1 MKLTRRES
9 IKLGAGL
16 AGAAML
22 GPRGAFAQQKFAVKD
37 VAPPEQPIE
46 SGASLRV
53 LRPSKFV
60 DGDERM
66 FLENTE
72 KFTQATGVDVRVDFA
87 GWEDLRPQ
95 TATAANVGSGP
106 DIVVAW
112 SDDPH
117 KFADKV
123 IDLTDLATYLL
134 KEAQIA
140 VVPGE
145 PFGSTHHIR
154 LSYATSMDT
163 IANGLKRLRVALE
176 KLT

>member
-72 KFTQATGVDVRVDFA
+72 KFTQATGVLQLVEQ
-87 GWEDLRPQ
+87 G
-95 TATAANVGSGP
+95 
-106 DIVVAW
+106 I
-112 SDDPH
+112 
-117 KFADKV
+117 
-123 IDLTDLATYLL
+123 
-134 KEAQIA
+134 IA
-140 VVPGE
+140 KP
-145 PFGSTHHIR
+145 R
-154 LSYATSMDT
+154 
-163 IANGLKRLRVALE
+163 
-176 KLT
+176 